1 MSPADEPLS
10 ISEWLKN
17 PTGEPFGGA
26 QGCRADQP
34 LSDCSDLLVCP
45 KCYSHRV
52 ERFTVD
58 RFIVLACADC
68 GTYET
73 ETTSDR

>member
-1 MSPADEPLS
+1 MPERRMEPPFNSRYDCADLLGCPCC
-10 ISEWLKN
+10 
-17 PTGEPFGGA
+17 GGA
-26 QGCRADQP
+26 
-34 LSDCSDLLVCP
+34 
-45 KCYSHRV
+45 RV
-52 ERFTVD
+52 ERFIVD